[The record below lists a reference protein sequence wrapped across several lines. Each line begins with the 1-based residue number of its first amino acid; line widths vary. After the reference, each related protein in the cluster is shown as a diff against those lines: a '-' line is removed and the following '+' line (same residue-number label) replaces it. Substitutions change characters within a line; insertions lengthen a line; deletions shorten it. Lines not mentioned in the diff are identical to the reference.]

1 MNLRKKRLPLATRG
15 VALPP
20 ESNALCAA
28 AMSRFYIPPQAW
40 HPERLTLDPGESHH
54 AIDVLRLKK
63 GDRASAFNGQGAE
76 AACEIAEAKGGQVT
90 LRVLQISKS
99 PPLAC
104 AITLGQAVPKGKNM
118 DLIVEKA
125 TELGAAGIAPLLS
138 ERTVV
143 RADEGEALTKR
154 DKWQRVAI
162 EAAKQCGQNWLP
174 RVAKP
179 LGLKEF
185 FAQGEKYDLSL
196 IASLQPGAVGVKQA
210 LAEAGVKRPRKVL
223 VLVGP
228 EGDFTP
234 AEINLARNHGCQPIT
249 LGPIILRTETAA
261 IYCVSV
267 LAHEL
272 FGE

>member
-1 MNLRKKRLPLATRG
+1 MP
-15 VALPP
+15 
-20 ESNALCAA
+20 
-28 AMSRFYIPPQAW
+28 RFYIPPHAW
-40 HPERLTLDPGESHH
+40 NVERLALDDAETHH
-54 AIDVLRLKK
+54 ALHVLRMKA
-63 GDRASAFNGQGAE
+63 GDRATVFNGQGVE
-76 AACEIAEAKGGQVT
+76 ATVEFAGVGKDQVT
-90 LRVLQISKS
+90 LRKIQVSKTA
-99 PPLAC
+99 PLAC
-104 AITLGQAVPKGKNM
+104 EITLAQAVPKGKNM
-118 DLIVEKA
+118 ELIVEKA

-143 RADEGEALTKR
+143 RCAEDEALGKR
-154 DKWQRVAI
+154 EKWQRVAI

-179 LGLKEF
+179 VTPKDF
-185 FAQGEKYDLSL
+185 FALGEKYDLML
-196 IASLQPGAVGVKQA
+196 IASLQPGAVPVKQA
-210 LAEAGVKRPRKVL
+210 LAEVQAPRKVL

-272 FGE
+272 FA